1 MKYLPTTR
9 EGVLAL
15 LNSERLSIAIGKGYR
30 DWNSLAY
37 VPGLVQCNNMDA
49 QNTITS
55 RLETMVYNY
64 LYLKG
69 FRPVK
74 RSVKV
79 PDLYRPGSTW
89 VMTPDFILSGTNIVV
104 EVDCYNPRYSRHN
117 KGFPAEDLFRTDS
130 LRNVGY
136 RVFRLRLG
144 DIEPVE
150 GATNIISPHT
160 YISRDMLDIA
170 VSMLSR
176 LIETGAV
183 VLDTVS
189 STSRSGS
196 LTGIECLYLRDMG
209 DGAKQFMYN
218 TKVCKVSPEGVVS
231 YLSHTGSWVDILAF
245 SSYSNHDNL
254 QNLLLDNH
262 RLLSENILTHT
273 NEVSGGFSPKT
284 ISF

>member
-1 MKYLPTTR
+1 M
-9 EGVLAL
+9 
-15 LNSERLSIAIGKGYR
+15 LNSERLSLAVSKGYR
-30 DWNSLAY
+30 DWNPVAY
-37 VPGLVQCNNMDA
+37 VPGLKQCNTLEA
-49 QNTITS
+49 QNTVSS

-69 FRPVK
+69 FKPVK
-74 RSVKV
+74 RSIKV

-89 VMTPDFILSGTNIVV
+89 VMTPDFILRGTNIVV
-104 EVDCYNPRYSRHN
+104 EVDCYNPRSSHHN

-130 LRNVGY
+130 LRSIGY

-144 DIEPVE
+144 GLEPVE
-150 GATNIISPHT
+150 GATNLVSPHT
-160 YISRDMLDIA
+160 YVSRDMLDTA
-170 VSMLSR
+170 VSLLTR
-176 LIETGAV
+176 LMETGSI
-183 VLDTVS
+183 VLETVS

-196 LTGIECLYLRDMG
+196 LTGIENLYLRDMEG
-209 DGAKQFMYN
+209 GAKHFIYN
-218 TKVCKVSPEGVVS
+218 TRQCRVSQEGVVS
-231 YLSHTGSWVDILAF
+231 YLSHTGEWVDVLSF
-245 SSYSNHDNL
+245 PSYSNHDNL